1 MNDMKILT
9 LYIYAK
15 ESDGKYGFPNLID
28 FPIPNQ
34 VTVFKLVQSFQQ
46 LFDSFSKGHFLV
58 RTVPFS
64 SDSKQFKFNF

>member
-28 FPIPNQ
+28 FPVSNQ
-34 VTVFKLVQSFQQ
+34 VTVYKLVQSFQQ
-46 LFDSFSKGHFLV
+46 LFDSYVKNHFLV

-64 SDSKQFKFNF
+64 FDSKQFKFNF

>member
-1 MNDMKILT
+1 MSNRKIIT

-28 FPIPNQ
+28 IPVSNQ
-34 VTVFKLVQSFQQ
+34 VTVFKLVTSFQQ
-46 LFDSFSKGHFLV
+46 LFDSFSKGYFLV
-58 RTVPFS
+58 RSVPFS